1 MLDETRMATKSNKP
15 GTPTPDDL
23 AFMQRALD
31 LARSTT
37 GLASPNPQ
45 VGCVLVR
52 DGAIIGE
59 GVHLYDNFDHAEIV
73 ALLQAGRLARG
84 ATAYVTLEPCS
95 HHGRTGPCVDALI
108 DAGVHRIIAAT
119 VDPNPQVSGTGI
131 SRLRSVGFEVIVGVC
146 QAEARDLNDA
156 FAHWI
161 QTGRPLVTLK
171 GALSADGYIAP
182 APAQQTVR
190 KIQWVTGPDAREEVQ
205 LMRHASDAILTGI
218 GTVLADNPRLTDR
231 SGLPRRRKLL
241 RVVLDSRL
249 RTPLDSEL
257 VQTASNDVLILCDT
271 QAEAEAVDVL
281 EAAGIEV
288 VRIPGERGQLDLDA
302 VLDLLGQRHIL
313 SLLLETGSHLNAAF
327 LAADLVDKA
336 VLFSSKKALGEGQSR
351 SLPVAPPPPN
361 SRSPCWPAPAHPL
374 AKTRA
379 WPAPSTIPGATSPD
393 KPGARRCYCPSSNPP
408 TAPTDISEGHAFTR
422 AINQPRQP
430 THRKGTRSRVP

>member
-1 MLDETRMATKSNKP
+1 MATKSSKPSNKP
-15 GTPTPDDL
+15 PVPSPEDI

-95 HHGRTGPCVDALI
+95 HHGRTGPCADALI
-108 DAGVHRIIAAT
+108 DAGIHRLVVAT
-119 VDPNPQVSGTGI
+119 ADPNPQVSGTGI
-131 SRLRSVGFEVIVGVC
+131 ARLQSVGIPVTVGVC

-171 GALSADGYIAP
+171 AALSADGYIAP
-182 APAQQTVR
+182 APGQQTVR

-205 LMRHASDAILTGI
+205 FMRHASDAILTGI
-218 GTVLADNPRLTDR
+218 GTVLADNPKLTDR

-271 QAEAEAVDVL
+271 QAEAEAADVL

-313 SLLLETGSHLNAAF
+313 NLLLETGSHLNAAF

-336 VLFSSKKALGEGQSR
+336 VLFSSRKNLGPDAIPFAAGGPTPTQLAESMLAR
-351 SLPVAPPPPN
+351 A
-361 SRSPCWPAPAHPL
+361 RSPIGKDTRL
-374 AKTRA
+374 AGTFHDP
-379 WPAPSTIPGATSPD
+379 WHD
-393 KPGARRCYCPSSNPP
+393 L
-408 TAPTDISEGHAFTR
+408 
-422 AINQPRQP
+422 PR
-430 THRKGTRSRVP
+430 